1 MNILVL
7 EDEKSQRD
15 VLVRIIEKNFLDSRV
30 YSSES
35 LAKARKLLKEKKFDL
50 FLLDIEVLDGSGI
63 DFAKEIRKIDKYKLT
78 GIVFITANLIHM
90 LEAFKEIHCYDFL
103 IKPYNEKNVLDI
115 IKLFENNNDSIEKE
129 GKYVMFNIEGAI
141 TTKVYVEDIIYIEY
155 DNRSCKVR
163 TKNEIVL
170 VKGSGLSKILKE
182 ISSDEIVQC
191 HKAFAVNKKYIEK
204 IARINNKMWDI
215 YFWNCENSIP
225 LGYKYKNDVMDGLA

>member
-1 MNILVL
+1 
-7 EDEKSQRD
+7 
-15 VLVRIIEKNFLDSRV
+15 
-30 YSSES
+30 
-35 LAKARKLLKEKKFDL
+35 
-50 FLLDIEVLDGSGI
+50 
-63 DFAKEIRKIDKYKLT
+63 
-78 GIVFITANLIHM
+78 M

-141 TTKVYVEDIIYIEY
+141 TTKIYVEDIIYIEY

-215 YFWNCENSIP
+215 HFWNCENSIP